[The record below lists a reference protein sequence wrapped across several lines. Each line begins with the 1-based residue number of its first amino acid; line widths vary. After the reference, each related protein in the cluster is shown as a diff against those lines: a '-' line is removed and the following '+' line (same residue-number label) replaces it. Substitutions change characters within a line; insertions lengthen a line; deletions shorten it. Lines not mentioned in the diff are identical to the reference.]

1 MSHSSSPTILQHHK
15 KLLRLKSISSF
26 QLKKIQYF
34 QIRFVL
40 KLAFLKRY
48 FSNINYHNSVSR
60 KMYCICI
67 PKKKIGI
74 FFKVDNKGGKKGALL
89 PVQFVAI
96 FLSYWISKFKYIRIH
111 IIYKARTIL
120 KEGQ

>member
-15 KLLRLKSISSF
+15 KLLKLKSISLF
-26 QLKKIQYF
+26 QLKKIQFF

-67 PKKKIGI
+67 PKKKNWYS
-74 FFKVDNKGGKKGALL
+74 FFKLTTRGEKGALL